1 MLARKNNGGRM
12 ETKYYNTIEVLED
25 TAKKLKKE
33 VLKDALLDAI
43 DTLKAV
49 ESAGDMLWKE
59 PGKVTWDKDDFTA
72 ECEFKGFSK
81 GVDWMKPI
89 LAKQILKVEELEAKI
104 KDIENG

>member
-1 MLARKNNGGRM
+1 MN
-12 ETKYYNTIEVLED
+12 NTIEVLESIG
-25 TAKKLKKE
+25 KKYLIGAEGYK
-33 VLKDALLDAI
+33 AI
-43 DTLKAV
+43 NKAIATLKAV